1 MTDMRILIGI
11 VCLVLLIFGCDSQM
25 LPLSGGSSDT
35 EVSAKVE
42 GRAVDIYGDPA
53 IGAEVRLRPSDY
65 LPESSADP
73 NNSSRNQLT
82 DSLGV
87 FIFDSVPAGAY
98 AIEISTSDSDGVI
111 TNCEV
116 FPRDKKVS
124 LGICTLKPNALISG
138 HAVLG
143 SSRSAPVL
151 QIYGIEKTIT
161 PDSTGFFTMS
171 IPEGTHC
178 LKISGPEEYD
188 QLEVTFE
195 AFSSE
200 HKYIGWFWLNP
211 KLHPP
216 CNDYSCDSLTVRQ
229 ILDSC
234 GRQELPV
241 DSVSVVRS
249 GRITELH
256 LRGFGSKA
264 GSQLIGRLGF
274 LEILDLGE
282 NQLETPP
289 FFLNQLWILQ
299 VLKLDR
305 NSLTVIPENM
315 GFLIYLRHLDIS
327 YNNLR
332 ILPVSITNLR
342 PFELL
347 DLSNNNLCSLSQS
360 QSSWAAFYDPDWNN
374 SQKCSN
380 IIVQEK

>member
-1 MTDMRILIGI
+1 MTDIRTLIVI
-11 VCLVLLIFGCDSQM
+11 MALLMSGCGNQM

-42 GRAVDIYGDPA
+42 GCAVDTNGNPA
-53 IGAEVRLRPSDY
+53 TGAEVRLRPSDY
-65 LPESSADP
+65 LPESSANPD
-73 NNSSRNQLT
+73 NSSRNQLT
-82 DSLGV
+82 DSLGIFV
-87 FIFDSVPAGAY
+87 FDSVPAGAY
-98 AIEISTSDSDGVI
+98 SVEISTSDSDGVI

-116 FPRDKKVS
+116 FPQDKKVS
-124 LGICTLKPNALISG
+124 LGICTLKPNAVISG
-138 HAVLG
+138 HAILG

-161 PDSTGFFTMS
+161 PDSTGFFTVS

-188 QLEVTFE
+188 QLEITFE

-211 KLHPP
+211 KLPPP

-234 GRQELPV
+234 GRQDLPV
-241 DSVSVVRS
+241 DSVSVVRN
-249 GRITELH
+249 GRIAELH
-256 LRGFGSKA
+256 LRGFGKKA

-274 LEILDLGE
+274 LETLDLGE
-282 NQLETPP
+282 NELETPP
-289 FFLNQLWILQ
+289 FFLNQLWMLQ

-305 NSLTVIPENM
+305 NSFTAIPENI
-315 GFLIYLRHLDIS
+315 GFLVYLRHLDLS
-327 YNNLR
+327 YNNLQ
-332 ILPVSITNLR
+332 ILPVSITNLK

-347 DLSNNNLCSLSQS
+347 DLSNNNLCSLSQF
-360 QSSWAAFYDPDWNN
+360 QSSWVTFYDPDWNS
-374 SQKCSN
+374 SQRCSN